1 MIEPLLGA
9 HSGAL
14 LRLISDSPS
23 IVTVL
28 FDTEWKIVD
37 CNEGAHRTCGGIP
50 AGHSLKE
57 HLLDPDALPQL
68 PVGDAH
74 VQTTLVLRTPAGV
87 PAAITGTMGRVAGG
101 ILLVGIPT
109 VVNTDSM
116 ILQMSRLTDQL
127 TDVTRELRNRNSA
140 LELANATI
148 TALMNTDVLTDLPN
162 RRSFL
167 SRLPAALSFARRS
180 LEPLSLVMAD
190 LDNFKRVNDTFGHDT
205 GDAVLKAF
213 AAVVRSLCRLE
224 DTSCRFGGEE
234 FLLLLPNTE
243 LTGAAVVAERLRSKT
258 LDDVHL
264 PDGASMTVS
273 LGVTILHEG
282 DSQDSFLRRVD
293 DGLYE
298 AKNEGRNRAVT
309 MP

>member
-1 MIEPLLGA
+1 MNDPLLGA
-9 HSGAL
+9 HAGAL

-28 FDTEWKIVD
+28 FDTNWKIVD
-37 CNEGAHRTCGGIP
+37 CNEGARRTCGGIP
-50 AGHSLKE
+50 TGHSLKE

-68 PVGDAH
+68 PVGEAH
-74 VQTTLVLRTPAGV
+74 VQTTLVLRTPDGV
-87 PAAITGTMGRVAGG
+87 PAAITGTLSRVGDG
-101 ILLVGIPT
+101 ILLVGMPT

-127 TDVTRELRNRNSA
+127 TDLARELRRKNSD
-140 LELANATI
+140 LEQANATI

-167 SRLPAALSFARRS
+167 AGLPPAMSFARRTRQR
-180 LEPLSLVMAD
+180 LTLLMAD
-190 LDNFKRVNDTFGHDT
+190 LDNFKRVNDTFGHDA

-213 AAVVRSLCRLE
+213 AAVIRSSCRLE
-224 DTSCRFGGEE
+224 DVPCRFGGEE

-258 LDDVHL
+258 LEDVRL
-264 PDGASMTVS
+264 PDGASMSVS
-273 LGVTILHEG
+273 LGLTVLHE
-282 DSQDSFLRRVD
+282 DDTQDSFLKRVD
-293 DGLYE
+293 DALYK
-298 AKNEGRNRAVT
+298 AKNEGRNRVVT
-309 MP
+309 LP